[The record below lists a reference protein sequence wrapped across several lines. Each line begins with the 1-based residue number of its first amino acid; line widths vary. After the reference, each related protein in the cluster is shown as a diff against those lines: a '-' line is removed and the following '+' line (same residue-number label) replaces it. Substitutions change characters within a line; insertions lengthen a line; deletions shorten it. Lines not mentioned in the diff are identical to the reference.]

1 MKRILFFFLLASL
14 STLSRAYDVEIDGIY
29 YNLKEETKTA
39 EVTYGNVNWYQMEN
53 NSYSGSVN
61 IPSSITHEG
70 KEYAVTSIGKQA
82 FCYCD
87 NLTSVTIPSSVTNIG
102 NNVFYECD
110 NLTFVEI
117 PSSVTSIG
125 SGAFAGCLSLTSI
138 EIPNNVTS
146 IESATFSGCHA
157 LSSVTI
163 GNGVGLIREH
173 AFMNCNSLTSISLPT
188 SVEYI
193 NYEAFVGCHALIYV
207 ELPKNLKRLHPG
219 AFDGCENLT
228 TIISRIEDPFEIE
241 GKSSSS
247 PVFKEYVYLNATL
260 YVPKGT
266 SEKYK
271 ATEGWKDFENI
282 KEGLPLP
289 DILPESATDLSIY
302 RWVLLDEADETKP
315 SYMPQRF
322 YEQLSALN
330 GERCAL
336 LMPSDE
342 ALKSYVDAASLDNT
356 TNKMMVSLTWKD
368 ADFPIRTENY
378 RYDPVTGSVGSR
390 ITGALASLSQS
401 ATVDYLTMMLESHTI
416 LPTRPEDAG
425 KGLNS
430 GNRYFQTMDGSV
442 IKIQRNVNGDL
453 IGVQGAFQMQNEK
466 AGLETFNQCV
476 VEKTWHNGIF
486 DLYQIEQ
493 PVIHSPHSVQWV
505 LKGNE
510 TDCPFAAFYNLT
522 LADKECLT
530 ACGFTNVEE
539 LLPYISSLEDRLNY
553 TNDAPFTL
561 FVPTN
566 EAIEQEIAKGL
577 PTWESIRAHIGDH
590 TTSDANGNIV
600 WDSEESRLSVA
611 KECLTLINFIKAH
624 VMMGVEI
631 ADQLPFTR
639 THASALTNK
648 TGEAAQLEVSSEGN
662 EQMKVSDG
670 EHVRTVLTNKNIFTV
685 DKVRNYPPG
694 PISSTSARV
703 LSYHP
708 GVIHQ
713 IDGVLSYDK
722 GEIETLLPEDLK
734 PQTVIAINEENFPDE
749 VFRAWLMDQEY
760 GKDGVLTNEE
770 IQSITK
776 INVSNLEIMSLEGI
790 KLFTA
795 LTELDVSGCKELTE
809 LYCSDSPLTLLNVS
823 DCWKLKIL
831 DCNNCQLKD
840 LRISENTKLQE
851 LYCERNQ
858 LEDLILLRTWN
869 LTTIDC
875 SYNRIKS
882 LDLSGTRALNIRCND
897 NLLEHLILPERRMS
911 GNIYIYRNR
920 LNGPQMDEVIKN
932 LGKVTPRNPQKIYAI
947 TKEGLEYNFCTT
959 EQIETARDKGW
970 IICYED
976 GEEYEGIG
984 SGQDIAINEQ
994 NFPDE
999 FFRNYVKWTID
1010 LGEDGFLS
1018 SKDIE
1023 VAKIIEFDVVPID
1036 NSLNS
1041 YSDRIPIKTLKGVE
1055 FLTELEELRCPNCEL
1070 KELYVS
1076 TLTKLKSLDCRDN
1089 EIQTLDLS
1097 QNKALEILIC
1107 DANRIQTLDFSRNK
1121 ALETL
1126 SCGNNEL
1133 TSLDFSQN
1141 TELREVS
1148 CQMNQLDTLD
1158 VSILSNLQEL
1168 SCSDCGLKE
1177 LDLAKNTLLKTLY
1190 CKNNSLQ
1197 SLDLSQNQAL
1207 TSLWCS
1213 ENQLRTLDLRQSR
1226 GLKYLGCNDNWLK
1239 EILLPDDI
1247 SFEYDC
1253 LIYNNRLSGDA
1264 LDEFISKLHQFP
1276 SYTFKTHVIRI
1287 ASDKDERER
1296 NYATASQVEA
1306 AKARG
1311 WTLLYSNGTEYI
1323 GEEPTIDYSYRP
1335 VVEEGKTWMVG
1346 WYEAGETP
1354 SESDPSQIMYH
1365 YIQGDTIIAGQ
1376 QCKQLWWS
1384 WDNGYEEQARK
1395 RIGAIYEKNRQ
1406 VFIIFGDGIASYLL
1420 YDFYTPSGIQ
1430 IDYTSYIG
1438 GSMGSSSAPWTMI
1451 RYNAICTIGKKTICE
1466 SDTYKGVSTEILP
1479 PEGQDFSATWMQG
1492 VGYIGSFNKNFDN
1505 ENKAHWELMSCTVGD
1520 EVLYY
1525 DASLMPK
1532 ALEAK
1537 KKRLDFTHVIKAQPK
1552 APQQGTG
1559 QEGTETLKG
1568 EYSPAELFVH
1578 LNGLA
1583 GTYSITLTDEAG
1595 KAVYAKEV
1603 LTDNVLALSTDLL
1616 TYEPGTYTLTVE
1628 NEYEKFVTILNLT
1641 TDIASTPAPTQN
1653 KGALYDLS
1661 GRRLERTPQKGI
1673 YIQNGV
1679 KVLVK

>member
-102 NNVFYECD
+102 NNVFHECD
-110 NLTFVEI
+110 NLASVEI
-117 PSSVTSIG
+117 PNSVTSIG
-125 SGAFAGCLSLTSI
+125 SGAFAGCPSLTSI
-138 EIPNNVTS
+138 EIPNSVTS
-146 IESATFSGCHA
+146 IADGTFQYCHA

-163 GNGVGLIREH
+163 GDGVGLIREH
-173 AFMNCNSLTSISLPT
+173 AFMNCYSLTSISLPT

-193 NYEAFVGCHALIYV
+193 NSEAFVGCHALIYV

-247 PVFKEYVYLNATL
+247 PVFREYVFLNATL
-260 YVPKGT
+260 YVPKGS

-289 DILPESATDLSIY
+289 DILPKSATDLSIY
-302 RWVLLDEADETKP
+302 RWALLDGADETKP

-330 GERCAL
+330 GERCVL

-368 ADFPIRTENY
+368 DDFPIRTENY

-430 GNRYFQTMDGSV
+430 GNRYFQALDGSV
-442 IKIQRNVNGDL
+442 IKIQKNVNGDL
-453 IGVQGAFQMQNEK
+453 IKVQGAFQMQNEK
-466 AGLETFNQCV
+466 AGLGTFNQCV
-476 VEKTWHNGIF
+476 VEKTWHKGNF
-486 DLYQIEQ
+486 DLYEIAQ

-505 LKGNE
+505 LKGDE
-510 TDCPFAAFYNLT
+510 TECPFSAFYNLT
-522 LADKECLT
+522 CADKESLT

-553 TNDAPFTL
+553 TSDAPFTL

-566 EAIEQEIAKGL
+566 GAIEQEIAKGL
-577 PTWESIRAHIGDH
+577 PTWESIRTHIDGH
-590 TTSDANGNIV
+590 TTSDTNGNVV

-624 VMMGVEI
+624 VMKGVEI

-639 THASALTNK
+639 THASALVNS

-662 EQMKVSDG
+662 ERMTVSDG

-694 PISSTSARV
+694 PVSSTSARV

-722 GEIETLLPEDLK
+722 GDIETLLPEDLK
-734 PQTVIAINEENFPDE
+734 PQYQPFLEDGIAWIDGIGHERDEYYRTSGVSLGYYTTKGDTLINGKSYFRVCQTKVCRTNINTDLDEQGNEYVKYKWLDEQDTNICFYMREDESGDVWLYVDDESVFEKLSGNTLYEYLADKLVNRDLFLFNNKKTYAIGDKQPFGVIAWEYPDPEPNWWEGDFWYIDSRE
-749 VFRAWLMDQEY
+749 VME
-760 GKDGVLTNEE
+760 V
-770 IQSITK
+770 
-776 INVSNLEIMSLEGI
+776 
-790 KLFTA
+790 
-795 LTELDVSGCKELTE
+795 
-809 LYCSDSPLTLLNVS
+809 
-823 DCWKLKIL
+823 
-831 DCNNCQLKD
+831 
-840 LRISENTKLQE
+840 
-851 LYCERNQ
+851 
-858 LEDLILLRTWN
+858 
-869 LTTIDC
+869 
-875 SYNRIKS
+875 
-882 LDLSGTRALNIRCND
+882 ND
-897 NLLEHLILPERRMS
+897 NIMHDGKKHRTYTY
-911 GNIYIYRNR
+911 GIYYNGEKYLGDKFVQGVGPLWYGPLCGLGSPNNSYQRNFFAFYRNGQLIYRN
-920 LNGPQMDEVIKN
+920 
-932 LGKVTPRNPQKIYAI
+932 
-947 TKEGLEYNFCTT
+947 EGYVSALEKY
-959 EQIETARDKGW
+959 
-970 IICYED
+970 
-976 GEEYEGIG
+976 
-984 SGQDIAINEQ
+984 
-994 NFPDE
+994 FPDILDE
-999 FFRNYVKWTID
+999 LAGNK
-1010 LGEDGFLS
+1010 
-1018 SKDIE
+1018 K
-1023 VAKIIEFDVVPID
+1023 PID
-1036 NSLNS
+1036 
-1041 YSDRIPIKTLKGVE
+1041 
-1055 FLTELEELRCPNCEL
+1055 
-1070 KELYVS
+1070 
-1076 TLTKLKSLDCRDN
+1076 
-1089 EIQTLDLS
+1089 
-1097 QNKALEILIC
+1097 
-1107 DANRIQTLDFSRNK
+1107 
-1121 ALETL
+1121 
-1126 SCGNNEL
+1126 
-1133 TSLDFSQN
+1133 
-1141 TELREVS
+1141 
-1148 CQMNQLDTLD
+1148 
-1158 VSILSNLQEL
+1158 
-1168 SCSDCGLKE
+1168 
-1177 LDLAKNTLLKTLY
+1177 
-1190 CKNNSLQ
+1190 
-1197 SLDLSQNQAL
+1197 
-1207 TSLWCS
+1207 
-1213 ENQLRTLDLRQSR
+1213 
-1226 GLKYLGCNDNWLK
+1226 
-1239 EILLPDDI
+1239 
-1247 SFEYDC
+1247 
-1253 LIYNNRLSGDA
+1253 
-1264 LDEFISKLHQFP
+1264 
-1276 SYTFKTHVIRI
+1276 
-1287 ASDKDERER
+1287 
-1296 NYATASQVEA
+1296 YA
-1306 AKARG
+1306 
-1311 WTLLYSNGTEYI
+1311 
-1323 GEEPTIDYSYRP
+1323 YRP
-1335 VVEEGKTWMVG
+1335 FVEEGKTWMLG
-1346 WYEAGETP
+1346 WYENGA
-1354 SESDPSQIMYH
+1354 DPTTTEPKRTEYQYFD
-1365 YIQGDTIIAGQ
+1365 GDTILFDVQYKKLMTAEVEGENRHVRYAGAVRENEGIVSFCIAGA
-1376 QCKQLWWS
+1376 
-1384 WDNGYEEQARK
+1384 NY
-1395 RIGAIYEKNRQ
+1395 YNT
-1406 VFIIFGDGIASYLL
+1406 L
-1420 YDFYTPSGIQ
+1420 YDFVSPEGTTDQ
-1430 IDYTSYIG
+1430 IFDSFKNLA
-1438 GSMGSSSAPWTMI
+1438 MD
-1451 RYNAICTIGKKTICE
+1451 ICEYPVYPVNMGKKSIVDAE
-1466 SDTYKGVSTEILP
+1466 TYKGGCREVSFNGETYNWL
-1479 PEGQDFSATWMQG
+1479 QG
-1492 VGYIGSFNKNFDN
+1492 VGYMGVYNLTTSIMNHGFYR
-1505 ENKAHWELMSCTVGD
+1505 LMSCTVGD

-1532 ALEAK
+1532 ALEVK

-1552 APQQGTG
+1552 APQQGTE

-1595 KAVYAKEV
+1595 KEVYAKEV

-1628 NEYEKFVTILNLT
+1628 NEYEKFVTTLNLT
-1641 TDIASTPAPTQN
+1641 TDISSTPAPSQD
-1653 KGALYDLS
+1653 KDALYDLS
-1661 GRRLERTPQKGI
+1661 GRKLEHAPQKGI
-1673 YIQNGV
+1673 YINNGK